1 MDSDF
6 VVVGS
11 LVSVSVVDEAGEN
24 GEVIAVLVFVY
35 AEDMAAP
42 TEANWL
48 FIDCVVEENPELAEG
63 VVAVD

>member
-1 MDSDF
+1 
-6 VVVGS
+6 
-11 LVSVSVVDEAGEN
+11 
-24 GEVIAVLVFVY
+24 
-35 AEDMAAP
+35 MAAP